1 MFARLFAVAFLA
13 ALAVAGPAPFI
24 VREQCNTGSINCC
37 NRVYQA
43 SRSAHEI
50 NNLLGIFGVN
60 GPR

>member
-1 MFARLFAVAFLA
+1 MFARLFAVASLA

-43 SRSAHEI
+43 SRSVRVVSRT
-50 NNLLGIFGVN
+50 LVCF
-60 GPR
+60 